1 MGTGLQHDM
10 ASCDGLAQMS
20 DLALFSAF
28 NQNFHLHLTCI
39 IHQWGKEN
47 FYRYSKSSLSL
58 FTQRHFSGYV
68 VTRGL
73 RVGWEVMY
81 CRVPRT
87 CTFWNAFPT
96 RL

>member
-1 MGTGLQHDM
+1 MVWLRCQT
-10 ASCDGLAQMS
+10 S
-20 DLALFSAF
+20 LFSRHSIRIF
-28 NQNFHLHLTCI
+28 TLHLTCI